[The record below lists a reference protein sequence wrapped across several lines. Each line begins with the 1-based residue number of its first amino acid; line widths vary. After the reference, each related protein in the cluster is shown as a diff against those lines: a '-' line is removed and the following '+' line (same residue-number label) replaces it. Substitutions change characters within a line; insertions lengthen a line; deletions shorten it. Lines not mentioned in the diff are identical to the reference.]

1 MTRILSIELDEKD
14 KITASLRIETG
25 ATVKLANKLSSEKL
39 TTKYQDKLRQEA
51 PEILPPAVRYIS
63 PERSLLLWERPPS
76 YITVNYSPKKQSYL
90 TSSSESTFVYRLPV
104 PWQVYVIGYNSQYVM
119 HTVYMFF
126 RTAPLSAD
134 SKEIYL
140 PPLSNFYGTGKLCQ
154 AVYDDIPDATNL
166 FQMLNNAYEMIW
178 NSGFNDDLY
187 DSMNN
192 CIQKAGARHPFL
204 KTGSDIPNI
213 YNRWSKL
220 GLDQIMEL
228 PWNLYSENIFS
239 VIQEERRIKT
249 KNIEATQFV
258 MDLQSIT

>member
-1 MTRILSIELDEKD
+1 MTRVLNLVLDEED
-14 KITASLRIETG
+14 RITATLRIESG
-25 ATVKLANKLSSEKL
+25 SHVKIADELPSEKL
-39 TTKYQDKLRQEA
+39 TAKYQEKLRHEA

-63 PERSLLLWERPPS
+63 PERNLLIWERPPS

-90 TSSSESTFVYRLPV
+90 SASGDSAYVYRLPV

-119 HTVYMFF
+119 HTIYMYF
-126 RTAPLSAD
+126 RTAPLSNE
-134 SKEIYL
+134 SKDVCL
-140 PPLSNFYGTGKLCQ
+140 PPLSNFYATGKLCQ

-192 CIQKAGARHPFL
+192 CIQRAGRNHPFL
-204 KTGSDIPNI
+204 MSGADIPGT
-213 YNRWSKL
+213 YNRWGKL
-220 GLDQIMEL
+220 GLDKIMEL
-228 PWNLYSENIFS
+228 QWNMYSDNIFN
-239 VIQEERRIKT
+239 VIQEERRAKT